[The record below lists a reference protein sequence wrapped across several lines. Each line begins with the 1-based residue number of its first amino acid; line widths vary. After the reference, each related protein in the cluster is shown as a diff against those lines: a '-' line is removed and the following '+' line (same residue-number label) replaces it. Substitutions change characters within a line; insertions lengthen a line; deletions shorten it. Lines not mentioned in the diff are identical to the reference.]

1 MGKFKISED
10 GKLTMT
16 TPLISY
22 IGKDADEAICQI
34 IEDRKCLKIT
44 DCIGYNGYREVTL
57 MHSGERIEFVCE
69 TDKANEVVDEIIAP
83 SEADWRVMDIFVYT
97 EDPLPKKK
105 YH

>member
-1 MGKFKISED
+1 MVKLTFSED
-10 GKLTMT
+10 GKVKMK

-34 IEDRKCLKIT
+34 IENRKCLKIS
-44 DCIGYNGYREVTL
+44 DCIGFNGYRNVTFL
-57 MHSGERIEFVCE
+57 RKGERIEFVCE

>member
-1 MGKFKISED
+1 MKVTVTKD
-10 GKLTMT
+10 GKLTVI
-16 TPLISY
+16 PPLRSHIGEDVEDAISKIKEYRKCVLIS
-22 IGKDADEAICQI
+22 
-34 IEDRKCLKIT
+34 
-44 DCIGYNGYREVTL
+44 DCIGFNGYRNETF
-57 MHSGERIEFVCE
+57 MRKGERIEFVCE